1 MPEMGD
7 DVGGAGKQPR
17 PLLVHPPPRPAARRL
32 LRRPRLLRVYV
43 YDREGRIHQESFHS
57 LLMPVRAVAV
67 GIIRTAESAGK
78 IYQAVSHII
87 LLGHLKHLH

>member
-17 PLLVHPPPRPAARRL
+17 PLLVHPPPRPAASFAARDCL
-32 LRRPRLLRVYV
+32 EYYV